1 MNKKLLLCFVMW
13 VMGLT
18 AFAQETLTVY
28 EGTATNNTVPAYI
41 FYWDDFTR
49 CEYVIPASELADME
63 GCTITALK
71 FHTTDYNV
79 PYTSVSQAD
88 FYIKEVDYTTISAYE
103 TKATSTIVYS
113 GTIDVVAVDGGGE
126 VTITFST
133 PYTYE
138 GGNLLIGSENTTDSG
153 YKSIY
158 FKGQNVNGASISGY
172 NSSDAAQASVNQRNF
187 IPQTTFTYT
196 PGSGTVYAKPK
207 NLQVDNIGT
216 STADLTWEA
225 GADETSWNVEYKK
238 VADPDWTPAGTVTET
253 TYALQNLADGTEYA
267 VRVNAVHADGVS
279 GWATTTFTTI
289 PIDAMPTG
297 VEVDNITATTADV
310 NVVGVQ
316 ETYNIRY
323 RIPAVYSF
331 YEDFETMTT
340 GSNPPEGWTMI
351 DADGDGNLWYGWNPV
366 AYGNAN
372 NLDGNGNPTTLG
384 DGCLTSASYLSVALN
399 PDNWLIT
406 PQVELGGT
414 LSMWYRGQD
423 PGYPAEHF
431 MVYVSVGDPTDT
443 GSFVAVSEETEAGIT
458 YQELTADLSEYE
470 GQMGYIAIRHFNCS
484 DEFRL
489 NIDNVAIIEQPA
501 GEWIT
506 VEDVEVPYTIEGL
519 APETNYELQVQGY
532 YPIKPYT
539 EWTESVFFTTLA
551 APVEIEEGF
560 FLVGTFNEWN
570 QTAEGG
576 RLAFDEYDTL
586 EGVEFEAGAEFKVI
600 AFDEDGTIWF
610 GGQDDNN
617 VGYFLINNDQLDNYI
632 MCVEGESGANF
643 RVEEAGTY
651 NIELGVLRDFNGALL
666 MKVTK
671 QNPDAISTID
681 VDSKSND
688 WYNLNGQKLNGKPV
702 VPGIYINGN
711 KKVVIK

>member
-28 EGTATNNTVPAYI
+28 EGTATNNTVPAYV

-113 GTIDVVAVDGGGE
+113 GTINVVAVDGGGE

-172 NSSDAAQASVNQRNF
+172 NSSDAAQATANQRNF

-310 NVVGVQ
+310 NVEGVQ

-331 YEDFETMTT
+331 FEDFETMTT

-372 NLDGNGNPTTLG
+372 NL
-384 DGCLTSASYLSVALN
+384 
-399 PDNWLIT
+399 LIT

-586 EGVEFEAGAEFKVI
+586 EGVELEAGAEFKVI

-651 NIELGVLRDFNGALL
+651 NIELGVLRDFNGALM

-671 QNPDAISTID
+671 QDPNAISTID
-681 VDSKSND
+681 VDSQSND
-688 WYNLNGQKLNGKPV
+688 WYNLNGQKLNGKPT